1 MQPKGEKN
9 NMRTY
14 LKLIVSIIGV
24 AAIVFGIIFI
34 FQSGPAK
41 KQVADS
47 IAPVTLGQLNATYD
61 TVTANLTTDMQA
73 EEPNIQAGKA
83 QPSATLAY
91 LTAQQSGLG
100 LAKSN
105 VGTANMVMM
114 MGIVDVLIGLGLVI
128 GGALIPGKAK
138 S

>member
-1 MQPKGEKN
+1 
-9 NMRTY
+9 MRTM
-14 LKLIVSIIGV
+14 LKLLVSIIGV
-24 AAIVFGIIFI
+24 AAIVFGIVFI

-41 KQVADS
+41 KQVADN
-47 IAPVTLGQLNATYD
+47 IAPITLSQLNATYN

-91 LTAQQSGLG
+91 LAAQQAGLG

-105 VGTANMVMM
+105 VGTADMVLM
-114 MGIVDVLIGLGLVI
+114 MGIVDVLIGLGLFV
-128 GGALIPGKAK
+128 GGMLIPGKAK
-138 S
+138 P